1 MRQSSR
7 TSGPLAKTI
16 KRKLKLQ
23 LRGARIFLDVDDLD
37 EIDKLE
43 EYVNAAQCFLVF
55 LSKGYFFSKNCL
67 RELDSASACGV
78 MPVLV
83 HEISVDH
90 GGTSLETLRAD
101 CVSQKRDA
109 DSLFDGNKI
118 VPWHRLADFQHLSLQ
133 KIAEEMLFSQLPPK
147 KAPSALLSRAAVG
160 EPPLKRGVSADSHC
174 QKASSKASSPPPPL
188 KVSSSILASP
198 RQRSSIVP
206 ASEEPDPVS
215 VSRPR
220 LFLPGALASQA
231 LEFRRPVRLY
241 VSDANPGAA
250 TVAEELLARYK
261 SKNLVL

>member
-1 MRQSSR
+1 MYVVEIRTLAGLAAQGLAPSSCAR
-7 TSGPLAKTI
+7 DPLTRGLDPGATVLSHVWSSGQDQVAII
-16 KRKLKLQ
+16 KRKLQLQ

-133 KIAEEMLFSQLPPK
+133 KIAEEMLFSH
-147 KAPSALLSRAAVG
+147 SFLL
-160 EPPLKRGVSADSHC
+160 
-174 QKASSKASSPPPPL
+174 
-188 KVSSSILASP
+188 
-198 RQRSSIVP
+198 
-206 ASEEPDPVS
+206 
-215 VSRPR
+215 
-220 LFLPGALASQA
+220 
-231 LEFRRPVRLY
+231 RRPLRRSY
-241 VSDANPGAA
+241 P
-250 TVAEELLARYK
+250 ERP
-261 SKNLVL
+261 